1 MALGFK
7 TALIVGAGA
16 GLSASL
22 GRQLAG
28 EGVKVALAAR
38 STEDLA
44 SLAREIGAATFAC
57 DASKRSDV
65 DKLFDYVEGM
75 VKKFKERIERL
86 EREAKK
92 DPEIPL

>member
-1 MALGFK
+1 MTLEFK

-22 GRQLAG
+22 GRQLAA

-44 SLAREIGAATFAC
+44 GLAREIGAATFAC
-57 DASKRSDV
+57 DASKQRDVEQLFSRSRQ
-65 DKLFDYVEGM
+65 GAAA
-75 VKKFKERIERL
+75 RR
-86 EREAKK
+86 RS
-92 DPEIPL
+92 